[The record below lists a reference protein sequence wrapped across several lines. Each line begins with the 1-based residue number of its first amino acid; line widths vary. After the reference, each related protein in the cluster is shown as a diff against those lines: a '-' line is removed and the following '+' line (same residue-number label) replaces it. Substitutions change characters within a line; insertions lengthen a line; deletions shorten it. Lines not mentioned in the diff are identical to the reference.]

1 MSHRILIADDDDT
14 LRETLGELL
23 SRLGFGILEAADGP
37 SALELFRR
45 ENPAFTILDY
55 HMPGMTGLEVL
66 ETLRREALEGGVTNF
81 PLMELEGV
89 DAGLG
94 PRSPFIF
101 LSAEADQREQE
112 AALAAGAFRFL
123 NKPISVESLFAS
135 VTDLMQVFLPHI
147 DIAREEG
154 GTFGFSFS
162 FHYESVDVQD
172 LGEETASIRYA
183 LTPLP
188 EDRLPIPFDSILP
201 DLLSHFFLSSDADPA
216 TADPDGHPE
225 GVARSESDPE
235 APAEEDQEPRQNPH
249 KSPQQ
254 EDPEG
259 P

>member
-23 SRLGFGILEAADGP
+23 SRLGFGILEASDGR

-55 HMPGMTGLEVL
+55 HMPGMTGLQVL
-66 ETLRREALEGGVTNF
+66 ETLRREALETGGLNF
-81 PLMELEGV
+81 PLKELDGV
-89 DAGLG
+89 DASLG

-147 DIAREEG
+147 DISREEG

-162 FHYESVDVQD
+162 FHYESGDLQD
-172 LGEETASIRYA
+172 FGEETGSIRYA
-183 LTPLP
+183 ITPLS
-188 EDRLPIPFDSILP
+188 EDRLPVPFDSLLP
-201 DLLSHFFLSSDADPA
+201 DLLSHFFLSPDAVSA
-216 TADPDGHPE
+216 TGNPNTDSP
-225 GVARSESDPE
+225 SEHAPE
-235 APAEEDQEPRQNPH
+235 AAAEEPPESVETPQENP
-249 KSPQQ
+249 SQ
-254 EDPEG
+254 EEPEG